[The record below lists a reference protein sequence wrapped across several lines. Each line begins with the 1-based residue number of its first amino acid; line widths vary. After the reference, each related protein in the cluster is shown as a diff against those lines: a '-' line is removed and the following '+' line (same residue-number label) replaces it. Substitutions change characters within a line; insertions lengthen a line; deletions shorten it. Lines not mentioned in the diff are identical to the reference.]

1 MLLHSC
7 KYLIKCTEYIIV
19 NSLMNGSRAY
29 SGFYKFLEYCFTRCA
44 VSFIRILPL
53 RVAYFLGEKIG
64 CICWLLMSGRRATVK
79 ENLKIV
85 QSWIDQLEQSSIRP
99 TITNGKIIDTATKEV
114 FCRSAANL
122 LSSFSFAALSF
133 KKRHPLLEFENLE
146 VLKDA
151 VDRRHGVVLLMAHM
165 GPWEVVSSFAEH
177 FIHNNIKAPY
187 GAIYRTLNNDYMEK
201 WYRSQRQRQGIQL
214 FKRKAGLLEVFKFM
228 KSGGILALLADQHVN
243 TGENVEFFG
252 EPALTSPLVGVL
264 AKRAKASV
272 VSLTLKYDRSCKLKA
287 GFRLVDFEK
296 ASTRKDFAKLTN
308 QELEKVLTSDTT
320 SGFWFHKRFKM

>member
-1 MLLHSC
+1 
-7 KYLIKCTEYIIV
+7 
-19 NSLMNGSRAY
+19 MNGSRAY
-29 SGFYKFLEYCFTRCA
+29 SGFYKFLEYCFVRCA
-44 VSFIRILPL
+44 LCFLRILPV

-64 CICWLLMSGRRATVK
+64 WICWMLMSGRRTTVK
-79 ENLKIV
+79 ENLRIV
-85 QSWIDQLEQSSIRP
+85 QRWIDQQEQPSILP
-99 TITNGKIIDTATKEV
+99 EIANGKTIDTATKEV
-114 FCRSAANL
+114 FCRSSANL

-133 KKRHPLLEFENLE
+133 EKRHPLVEFENLE

-151 VDRRHGVVLLMAHM
+151 VDRGHGVVLLMAHM
-165 GPWEVVSSFAEH
+165 GPWEIVSSFAGH
-177 FIHNNIKAPY
+177 FTHNEVKAPL

-201 WYRSQRQRQGIQL
+201 WYRSQRERQGMQL

-228 KSGGILALLADQHVN
+228 KSGGILALLADQRVN

-252 EPALTSPLVGVL
+252 EPALTTPLVGVL

-296 ASTRKDFAKLTN
+296 ANSREDFAKLTN

>member
-1 MLLHSC
+1 
-7 KYLIKCTEYIIV
+7 
-19 NSLMNGSRAY
+19 MNGSRAY
-29 SGFYKFLEYCFTRCA
+29 SGFYKFLEYCFARCA
-44 VSFIRILPL
+44 LCFLRILPV

-64 CICWLLMSGRRATVK
+64 WICWFLMSDRRATVK
-79 ENLKIV
+79 ENLRIV
-85 QSWIDQLEQSSIRP
+85 QRWIDLREQPSTLSGIA
-99 TITNGKIIDTATKEV
+99 NGKTIDTATKEV

-122 LSSFSFAALSF
+122 FSSFSFAALSF
-133 KKRHPLLEFENLE
+133 KKRHALIEFENLE

-151 VDRRHGVVLLMAHM
+151 VDRGHGVVLLMAHM
-165 GPWEVVSSFAEH
+165 GPWEVVSCFGEH
-177 FIHNNIKAPY
+177 FTHNELEAPL
-187 GAIYRTLNNDYMEK
+187 GAIYRTLNNDYMER
-201 WYRSQRQRQGIQL
+201 WYRSQRERQGIKL

-228 KSGGILALLADQHVN
+228 KSGGILALLADQRVN
-243 TGENVEFFG
+243 TGENVDFFG
-252 EPALTSPLVGVL
+252 EPALTTPLVGVL

>member
-1 MLLHSC
+1 
-7 KYLIKCTEYIIV
+7 
-19 NSLMNGSRAY
+19 MNGSRAY
-29 SGFYKFLEYCFTRCA
+29 SGFYKFLEYCFVRCA
-44 VSFIRILPL
+44 LCFLRILPV

-64 CICWLLMSGRRATVK
+64 CICWILMSGRRATVK

-85 QSWIDQLEQSSIRP
+85 QRWIDQQEQLSILSSIA
-99 TITNGKIIDTATKEV
+99 NGKTIDTATKEV

-122 LSSFSFAALSF
+122 ISSFSFAALSF
-133 KKRHPLLEFENLE
+133 KKRHPLVEFENLE

-151 VDRRHGVVLLMAHM
+151 VDRGHGVVLLMAHM
-165 GPWEVVSSFAEH
+165 GPWEIVSSFAGH
-177 FIHNNIKAPY
+177 FTCNNVKAPL

-201 WYRSQRQRQGIQL
+201 WYRSQRERQGMQL

-228 KSGGILALLADQHVN
+228 KSGGILALLADQRVN

-252 EPALTSPLVGVL
+252 EPALTTPLVGVL

-296 ASTRKDFAKLTN
+296 ANSREDFAKLTN